1 MKFGKLA
8 GWLIAAPA
16 AVLVA
21 CGGGGGGSA
30 GGSGSTGTLKLAL
43 TDAPA
48 CGYKQVNVSVEKIR
62 IHKSESA
69 SETDSGWSEI
79 ALSPAHRVDL
89 LSLTNGVLHEL
100 GQTPL
105 EPGKYTQMRL
115 VLSENSTANPTA
127 NSVVLMDN
135 SEVPLTTPSGQSS
148 GVKIKTN
155 IDISATQMADYVLD
169 FDACKS
175 VHVVKAGKSGNY
187 LLKPQLRLIP
197 RYVNGVLGYVMPT
210 LANGLATASLQQA
223 GGVVRTTVSDS
234 NGRFLLQPVNPGT
247 YTLVVTAAGYTTMI
261 VNSVPVVTDT
271 VTRINSTT
279 TALSPVT
286 STLATL
292 MGTVTTAVSP
302 IDAFVHVKQPLS
314 SGTIEWGSQPVDAT
328 TGVFNYSVPVGSPK
342 VANYVVVPA
351 VLSFSDDAP
360 AAGKYSLEAIS
371 GGVTQ
376 TSGPYTLSTGSTQ
389 TATFSFP

>member
-1 MKFGKLA
+1 MKFKTLAAWLLA
-8 GWLIAAPA
+8 GS
-16 AVLVA
+16 VA
-21 CGGGGGGSA
+21 TLAGCGGGGGG
-30 GGSGSTGTLKLAL
+30 GGSSVTPSSLRLAL

-62 IHKSESA
+62 IHKSGSA
-69 SETDSGWSEI
+69 SESDPGWSEI

-105 EPGKYTQMRL
+105 EPGKYTQLRL
-115 VLSENSTANPTA
+115 VLSDNSPSNPTA
-127 NSVVLMDN
+127 NSVVLMDDN
-135 SEVPLTTPSGQSS
+135 EVPLTTPSGQSS
-148 GVKIKTN
+148 GVKINAN
-155 IDISATQMADYVLD
+155 IDINANQMADYVLD

-175 VHVVKAGKSGNY
+175 IHVVKAGKSGNY

-210 LANGLATASLQQA
+210 LANGAATASLQQE
-223 GGVVRTTVSDS
+223 GSVVRSTVSDS

-279 TALSPVT
+279 TSLSPGTTTV
-286 STLATL
+286 ATL
-292 MGTVTTAVSP
+292 KGTVTTAVSP
-302 IDAFVHVKQPLS
+302 IDAIVKVLQPLS
-314 SGTIEWGSQPVDAT
+314 SGTIAWGSQTVDAT
-328 TGVFNYSVPVGSPK
+328 TGVFNYTVPVGSPK
-342 VANYVVVPA
+342 VANYVVVPTE
-351 VLSFSDDAP
+351 LSFSDDAT

-371 GGVTQ
+371 GGVTKA
-376 TSGPYTLSTGSTQ
+376 SGPYTLSTGSTQ